1 MTPCPNALYVSKLC
15 ELDHLT
21 SVLFILGSNVQG
33 FPVVEQFC
41 FY

>member
-21 SVLFILGSNVQG
+21 SVLFIFGCNVQG
-33 FPVVEQFC
+33 FPIV
-41 FY
+41 